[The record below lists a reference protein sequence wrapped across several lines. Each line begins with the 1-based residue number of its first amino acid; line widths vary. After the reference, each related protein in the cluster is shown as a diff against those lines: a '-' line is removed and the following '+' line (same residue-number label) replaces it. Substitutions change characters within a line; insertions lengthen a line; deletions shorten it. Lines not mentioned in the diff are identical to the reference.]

1 VTLLFIYHHAI
12 KKFCDGKTQK
22 RPGPAL
28 VPAGQKIRFLFSGD
42 SRRFHLS
49 YTRILNRSHLSA
61 SQCFCVER
69 LIFKKVDG
77 DGALRNWARANQF
90 GNQKWLIGNA
100 LCFHKIG

>member
-12 KKFCDGKTQK
+12 KKICDGKTQK

-28 VPAGQKIRFLFSGD
+28 VPAGQKIRFLFSWD

-77 DGALRNWARANQF
+77 DGGIAQLGARKSVRQSEVANRECSLF
-90 GNQKWLIGNA
+90 S
-100 LCFHKIG
+100 